1 MSFTTAVLVTSIE
14 ESELVKTTV
23 ASFVV
28 LPSVSSPSSDTS
40 VTSLLF
46 PEYSPLQIHCCL
58 PIPYW
63 PHSDLLYKLQYK

>member
-1 MSFTTAVLVTSIE
+1 MSHTTAVLVTSIE

-40 VTSLLF
+40 VTSLL
-46 PEYSPLQIHCCL
+46 L
-58 PIPYW
+58 PGVLAVT
-63 PHSDLLYKLQYK
+63 DTLLFTDPVFAAF

>member
-40 VTSLLF
+40 VTSLL
-46 PEYSPLQIHCCL
+46 L
-58 PIPYW
+58 PGVLAVT
-63 PHSDLLYKLQYK
+63 DTLLFTDPVLAAF

>member
-40 VTSLLF
+40 VTSLL
-46 PEYSPLQIHCCL
+46 L
-58 PIPYW
+58 PGVLAVT
-63 PHSDLLYKLQYK
+63 DTLLFTDPVFAAF